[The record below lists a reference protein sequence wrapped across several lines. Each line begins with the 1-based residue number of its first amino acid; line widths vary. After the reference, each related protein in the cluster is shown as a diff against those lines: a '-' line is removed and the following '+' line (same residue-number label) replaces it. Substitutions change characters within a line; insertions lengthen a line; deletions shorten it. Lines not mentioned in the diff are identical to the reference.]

1 MRLIGLAV
9 ILAVSC
15 VLAPLAGEAQQA
27 GKVWRVGVLEPGD
40 LNARAHFVDALN
52 RRLRELGYE
61 EGRNLSIEL
70 RFADGKLESLPALAA
85 ELVRLKVD
93 AIVASTTPSIR
104 AAQKATS
111 TIPIVMSTVGD
122 PVEAGFVASF
132 ARPGGN
138 ITGRTTQAPE
148 LMGKRVQLFKE
159 AVPKLTNVAVLLDTR
174 NTHEVH
180 GFKEVTAA
188 AQTLG
193 IKLQSFEVRGLD
205 EIEAA
210 FAAMAV
216 RRADGLMVFENAIN
230 NSFRKRIV
238 DLAARYRLPGM
249 YPFRDFAE
257 GGGFMSFGAAIIDNY
272 RQAAVYIDKIFKG
285 AKPANLPVEQ
295 PTQFELVINLKT
307 AKALGLTIPPS
318 VIQRADQVIE

>member
-1 MRLIGLAV
+1 
-9 ILAVSC
+9 
-15 VLAPLAGEAQQA
+15 
-27 GKVWRVGVLEPGD
+27 
-40 LNARAHFVDALN
+40 VDALN

>member
-52 RRLRELGYE
+52 RRLHELGYE

-238 DLAARYRLPGM
+238 DLAARYRLPGI

>member
-174 NTHEVH
+174 NTHEVY

>member
-27 GKVWRVGVLEPGD
+27 GKVWRVGVLEPSD
-40 LNARAHFVDALN
+40 LNARAHLVDALN

-93 AIVASTTPSIR
+93 AIVASTTPIIR

-132 ARPGGN
+132 ARPEGN

>member
-27 GKVWRVGVLEPGD
+27 GKVWRVGVLEPSD

-272 RQAAVYIDKIFKG
+272 RQAAVYVDKIFKG

>member
-85 ELVRLKVD
+85 ELVSLKVD